1 MKKVAIVG
9 DSNYKHT
16 IKTFLTAEDAYGN
29 GLLCSDE
36 NRIYYIDDDKY
47 LTCRMLDDV
56 NNYREFIIIRPPE
69 LIKYIA
75 EGYTLSSLTQHL
87 NKKDME
93 SKLNHERKEVAN
105 IEPIDSDV
113 LNFNNEESSNIEI
126 ETFKSITKE
135 MSELYAKK
143 NADYGNSFDKGMDT
157 IGMAYGV
164 GRMYDKMN
172 RIINLTKGHEAKVKD
187 EKLEDTVLDLAN
199 YSVMLLSYL
208 KRNGKKL

>member
-1 MKKVAIVG
+1 MKKLAIVG
-9 DSNYKHT
+9 DINYKDT
-16 IKTFLTAEDAYGN
+16 IKIFLTFEGAYGN
-29 GLLCSDE
+29 GLLCSNE
-36 NRIYYIDDDKY
+36 TRIYYVDEDKY
-47 LTCRMLDDV
+47 LKCRILEDT
-56 NNYREFIIIRPPE
+56 NNYREFIIIRVSQLLE
-69 LIKYIA
+69 YIA
-75 EGYTLSSLTQHL
+75 KGYTLSSLTEYL
-87 NKKDME
+87 T
-93 SKLNHERKEVAN
+93 KEYNMDKVN
-105 IEPIDSDV
+105 ENEVYDIDPIDV
-113 LNFNNEESSNIEI
+113 EPLNLEIDCSNTDI

>member
-1 MKKVAIVG
+1 MKKLAIVG
-9 DSNYKHT
+9 DINHKNT
-16 IKTFLTAEDAYGN
+16 IKMFLTADGVYGN
-29 GLLCSDE
+29 GLLCSNDT
-36 NRIYYIDDDKY
+36 RIYYVDEDKY
-47 LTCRMLDDV
+47 LKCRMLEHV

-75 EGYTLSSLTQHL
+75 EGYTLSSLTKHL
-87 NKKDME
+87 NKKYNMDKVNE
-93 SKLNHERKEVAN
+93 NEVYD
-105 IEPIDSDV
+105 IDPIDVEPLKFEIDC
-113 LNFNNEESSNIEI
+113 SNIEI
-126 ETFKSITKE
+126 ETFKSITNE

-172 RIINLTKGHEAKVKD
+172 RIINLTKGHQAKVID

>member
-1 MKKVAIVG
+1 MKKLAIVG
-9 DSNYKHT
+9 DINYKHT
-16 IKTFLTAEDAYGN
+16 IKTFLTSEGACGN
-29 GLLCSDE
+29 GLSCSNE
-36 NRIYYIDDDKY
+36 TRIYYVHDDKLVSCY
-47 LTCRMLDDV
+47 FLNDV
-56 NNYREFIIIRPPE
+56 NSYREFIIIRILQ
-69 LIKYIA
+69 LIEYIA
-75 EGYTLSSLTQHL
+75 EGYTLSSLTQYL

-93 SKLNHERKEVAN
+93 ENKFKNEVSDIN
-105 IEPIDSDV
+105 PIDVEPLD
-113 LNFNNEESSNIEI
+113 LEIDCSNMDI

-143 NADYGNSFDKGMDT
+143 NADYGNSFDKGMET

-172 RIINLTKGHEAKVKD
+172 RIINLTKGHKAKVID

-199 YSVMLLSYL
+199 YSVMLLSYI

>member
-1 MKKVAIVG
+1 MKKLAIVG
-9 DSNYKHT
+9 DSNYKTT
-16 IKTFLTAEDAYGN
+16 IKLFLAAGSVYGN
-29 GLLCSDE
+29 GLLCG
-36 NRIYYIDDDKY
+36 NKTRIYYINDDNY
-47 LTCRMLDDV
+47 LSCRLLDDV
-56 NNYREFIIIRPPE
+56 NNYREFIIIRVSQ
-69 LIKYIA
+69 LIEYIA
-75 EGYTLSSLTQHL
+75 EGYTLNSLTQYL
-87 NKKDME
+87 NKIDME
-93 SKLNHERKEVAN
+93 KNKLKE
-105 IEPIDSDV
+105 IEVCDIDPIDV
-113 LNFNNEESSNIEI
+113 EPLNFEIDCSNIEI
-126 ETFKSITKE
+126 ETFKSITDE

-143 NADYGNSFDKGMDT
+143 NADYGNSFDKGMET

>member
-9 DSNYKHT
+9 DINYKHS
-16 IKTFLTAEDAYGN
+16 IKLFLTAGGIYGN
-29 GLLCSDE
+29 GLLCSNE
-36 NRIYYIDDDKY
+36 TRIYYVDDDKY
-47 LTCRMLDDV
+47 LTCRMLEDV
-56 NNYREFIIIRPPE
+56 NNYKEFIIIRPPE

-75 EGYTLSSLTQHL
+75 EGYALSSLTQHL
-87 NKKDME
+87 NKQYNMDKVNE
-93 SKLNHERKEVAN
+93 NEVYD
-105 IEPIDSDV
+105 IDPIDV
-113 LNFNNEESSNIEI
+113 EPLNFEIDCSNMDI

-172 RIINLTKGHEAKVKD
+172 RIINLTKGHEAKVID